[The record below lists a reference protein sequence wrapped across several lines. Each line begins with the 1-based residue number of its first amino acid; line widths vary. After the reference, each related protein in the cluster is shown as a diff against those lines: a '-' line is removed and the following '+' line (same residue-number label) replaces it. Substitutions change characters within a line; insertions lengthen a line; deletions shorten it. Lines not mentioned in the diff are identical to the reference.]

1 MNSNVLIEKKGHVFI
16 IRLNQPNSM
25 NSLEKDLRDDFKE
38 ALMKFRDDQEARVAI
53 LTGQGRAFCAGGS
66 LAELKEGMTAI
77 DGVNYML
84 SVSEIIQL
92 ITNIAKPIVAAVNGA
107 AVGAGFNIALACD
120 MVIASSNAV
129 FSQAFAKV
137 GLIPDLGGLYFLPR
151 VVGMHK
157 AKELIFT
164 AKMIKADEALQMGI
178 VNRVVV
184 AEEFEARAL
193 DIATKIAEGPSVAFG
208 LGKMILSRSME
219 KNLDDVLQYEALAQA
234 ICMQSDDHK
243 EGVKAFYEK
252 RNPVFGGK

>member
-1 MNSNVLIEKKGHVFI
+1 VKSNVLIEKKGHVFI

-38 ALMKFRDDQEARVAI
+38 ALMQFRDDQDARVAI

-66 LAELKEGMTAI
+66 LTELKQGMTAVA
-77 DGVNYML
+77 GVNYMQ

-184 AEEFEARAL
+184 AEEFDARVM
-193 DIATKIAEGPSVAFG
+193 DIASKIAEGPSVAFG
-208 LGKMILSRSME
+208 LGKLILSRSME
-219 KNLDDVLQYEALAQA
+219 KNLDDVLQFENLVQA

>member
-16 IRLNQPNSM
+16 IRLNQPSSM

-38 ALMKFRDDQEARVAI
+38 ALMQFRDDQNARVAI
-53 LTGQGRAFCAGGS
+53 LTGQGKAFCAGGS
-66 LAELKEGMTAI
+66 LTELKEGMNAVA
-77 DGVNYML
+77 GVNYML

-107 AVGAGFNIALACD
+107 AVGAGFNIALSCD

-151 VVGMHK
+151 VVGTHK

-164 AKMIKADEALQMGI
+164 AKIIKADEALQW
-178 VNRVVV
+178 
-184 AEEFEARAL
+184 
-193 DIATKIAEGPSVAFG
+193 
-208 LGKMILSRSME
+208 IL
-219 KNLDDVLQYEALAQA
+219 
-234 ICMQSDDHK
+234 
-243 EGVKAFYEK
+243 
-252 RNPVFGGK
+252 